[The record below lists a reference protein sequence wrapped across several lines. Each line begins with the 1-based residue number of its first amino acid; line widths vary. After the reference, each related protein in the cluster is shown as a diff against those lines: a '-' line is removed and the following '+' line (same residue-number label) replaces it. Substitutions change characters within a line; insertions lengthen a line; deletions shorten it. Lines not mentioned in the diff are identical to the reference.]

1 LQSCTGQVL
10 CNLLTDIAIAS
21 CDKLVHGSFYTSH
34 CYLLYVG
41 SSPADSAVDESSA
54 VDMNDADSACVVS
67 SSDHSSYSESDFLL
81 MSSLQVG
88 ALKTLGVLLR
98 SSKYI
103 ELLLVPRDSS
113 DDEKMTSRL
122 NSGTGHDDLQVAKF
136 FV

>member
-1 LQSCTGQVL
+1 MSAKK
-10 CNLLTDIAIAS
+10 CNLLTNIAYTLW
-21 CDKLVHGSFYTSH
+21 DKLIQRSFYNSY
-34 CYLLYVG
+34 CYLLFVG
-41 SSPADSAVDESSA
+41 SSAPDSAVDESSA
-54 VDMNDADSACVVS
+54 VNVSDAESPCVVS

-81 MSSLQVG
+81 MSSLQIG

-113 DDEKMTSRL
+113 DGEKMSSRL
-122 NSGTGHDDLQVAKF
+122 SSGAGRDDLQVVKF